1 VRAEYRAGLVGAGE
15 PMFTP
20 LALAL
25 PASAS
30 AAASASET
38 KVEIVLANG
47 RRVVVAASIDPA
59 ALARLLPVLEG
70 A

>member
-1 VRAEYRAGLVGAGE
+1 VAVVAE
-15 PMFTP
+15 
-20 LALAL
+20 
-25 PASAS
+25 PASATPT
-30 AAASASET
+30 ALGPET

-47 RRVVVAASIDPA
+47 RRFVVATSIDPA

>member
-1 VRAEYRAGLVGAGE
+1 VAAVGE
-15 PMFTP
+15 
-20 LALAL
+20 
-25 PASAS
+25 PASAPPT
-30 AAASASET
+30 ASEPET

-47 RRVVVAASIDPA
+47 RRVVVAASIDPV